1 MTQTASSPL
10 GPQLTVSVLAEDAP
24 AQRAAVKDPIAGDA
38 EAQAQGFA
46 AAAGLA
52 GALPGPL
59 AAVPPTAVPLSA
71 LPLVPELEQSL
82 GLAAAAVGE
91 EEGDVLSEVWST
103 SSHLES
109 MQWELDNALESLRQ
123 AVRRACA
130 AGVSQ
135 HELCTAANLTADELT
150 AVLMPATDGPAAIQL

>member
-1 MTQTASSPL
+1 MTQTASSAL
-10 GPQLTVSVLAEDAP
+10 GPQLTVSTPKQDAP
-24 AQRAAVKDPIAGDA
+24 AQRVAVKDPIAGDA

-52 GALPGPL
+52 GPL

-123 AVRRACA
+123 AVRRASA
-130 AGVSQ
+130 AGVPQ

-150 AVLMPATDGPAAIQL
+150 AVLMPATDGSAGIQF